1 MHATV
6 PAYCVEHFRPMLVEN
21 RVYIITKFSVLPNLV
36 EFMSTY
42 GPYYIVFHPDTDL
55 LATRCSAILEC
66 RLSLIFSPDLLKKTC
81 GYKHAVG

>member
-21 RVYIITKFSVLPNLV
+21 RVYVITTFSVLPNL
-36 EFMSTY
+36 EDFMSTS
-42 GPYYIVFHPDTDL
+42 GPYRIVFHPDTEL
-55 LATRCSAILEC
+55 LATRCYAIPEC
-66 RLSLIFSPDLLKKTC
+66 RLSLISSPDLLKKTR